1 MFTNM
6 QAADEVDHR
15 AFFPANP
22 FGAKVSR
29 CLVHQSF
36 DSQKRSIINLHQSQR
51 VSMNIAAIEITITM
65 KNEYKLAKNI
75 SSGSPCPR

>member
-6 QAADEVDHR
+6 QVADEMDHHT
-15 AFFPANP
+15 FFPAQP
-22 FGAKVSR
+22 FAAKVSR
-29 CLVHQSF
+29 CLVHQRF
-36 DSQKRSIINLHQSQR
+36 DSQKRSIISFHQNRR
-51 VSMNIAAIEITITM
+51 VGINIATTEIIVMM